1 MSSKGLVKASITE
14 LEKAVRS
21 RESKKNF
28 KKGTSQ
34 NKKYYKSLSFLI
46 GSQVRL
52 KYIWIHEPRIKH
64 AEKTKNA
71 IRSKSVALIK

>member
-1 MSSKGLVKASITE
+1 MISRKGPVNASITK
-14 LEKAVRS
+14 LERAVGS
-21 RESKKNF
+21 RGSKKNF
-28 KKGTSQ
+28 KKGTFQ

-71 IRSKSVALIK
+71 IR